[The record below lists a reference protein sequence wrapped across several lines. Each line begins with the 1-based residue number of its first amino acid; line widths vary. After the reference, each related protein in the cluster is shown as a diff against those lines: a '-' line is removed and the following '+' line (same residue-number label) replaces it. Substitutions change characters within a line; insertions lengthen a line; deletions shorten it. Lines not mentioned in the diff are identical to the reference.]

1 MTRDP
6 RVDAYI
12 ESAAPFARPIL
23 WHLRD
28 VVHAACPEAVET
40 IKWRA
45 PYFEHHGP
53 LCGIVAF
60 QHHCALAFWKD
71 SLVVEEPRRDAMGQL
86 GRIGSIE
93 DLPSK
98 QALVRLV
105 RKAAR
110 LNEQGVKLPRA
121 TRRRPEPKV
130 PPDLKRALGRNPR
143 ARSAFDAFPPSHRRE
158 YVEWIEEAKRP
169 ETRARRIATAV
180 EWIAEGKPQS
190 WKYR

>member
-6 RVDAYI
+6 RIDAYI
-12 ESAAPFARPIL
+12 EEAAPFARPIL
-23 WHLRD
+23 RRLREI
-28 VVHAACPEAVET
+28 VHTACPEVVET

-60 QHHCALAFWKD
+60 QRHCALAFWKD
-71 SLVVEEPRRDAMGQL
+71 SLVVAEPRRDAMGQL
-86 GRIGSIE
+86 GRIESIR

-98 QALVRLV
+98 RELVGLV

-110 LNEQGVKLPRA
+110 LNERGVKAPRSA
-121 TRRRPEPKV
+121 RRRPDPVV
-130 PPDLKRALGRNPR
+130 PSDLGEALARNAR
-143 ARSAFDAFPPSHRRE
+143 ARSAFEDFPPSHRRE
-158 YVEWIEEAKRP
+158 YIEWIEEAKRP
-169 ETRARRIATAV
+169 ATRARRVATAV
-180 EWIAEGKPQS
+180 EWIAEGKPQN